1 MPVTT
6 KKNRMTREMQMTA
19 EIPRSAG
26 EISQSA
32 AVIAR
37 QSVDQAQAAFEK
49 ARDMAH
55 DQVQIFDAT
64 AGALKASCAEL
75 QLKAIEIA
83 QANTNAAFAHLRK
96 LLSVTQPTEILP
108 LTQSY
113 MGEQTQALVRHA
125 AEFNDMAV
133 KLAAETVK
141 PLQEGFLKSFDGVKK
156 AFNA

>member
-6 KKNRMTREMQMTA
+6 KKSKVTREVQMTA
-19 EIPRSAG
+19 EIP
-26 EISQSA
+26 QSA
-32 AVIAR
+32 SEITQSATEIAR
-37 QSVDQAQAAFEK
+37 QSVDQAQAAFDT
-49 ARDMAH
+49 ASDIAH

-64 AGALKASCAEL
+64 AGALKASAAEL

-83 QANTNAAFAHLRK
+83 QTNTNAAFAHLRK
-96 LLSVTQPTEILP
+96 LLSVSQPTEILP
-108 LTQSY
+108 LAQSY
-113 MGEQTQALVRHA
+113 VSEQTQALVRQA

-141 PLQEGFLKSFDGVKK
+141 PLQDGFLRSFDGVKK